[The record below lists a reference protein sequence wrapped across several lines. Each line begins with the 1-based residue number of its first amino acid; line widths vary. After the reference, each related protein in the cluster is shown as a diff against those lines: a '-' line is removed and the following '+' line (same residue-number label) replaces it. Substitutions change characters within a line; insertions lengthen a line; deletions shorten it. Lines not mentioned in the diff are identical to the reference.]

1 MVGFKIAG
9 GIIILSTSVTTLIHG
24 NVGRQA
30 GGGGRSAVGP
40 PLIVGPGTMTALI
53 LYSIIY
59 GPKATLIASLTA
71 SALSVATLYLGARL
85 VKLFGP
91 VPAKALGRLLRTRSG
106 KIMRRVLKR
115 V

>member
-1 MVGFKIAG
+1 M
-9 GIIILSTSVTTLIHG
+9 TT
-24 NVGRQA
+24 
-30 GGGGRSAVGP
+30 
-40 PLIVGPGTMTALI
+40 LI
-53 LYSIIY
+53 LYSTIY
-59 GPKATLIASLTA
+59 GPTVTLIASLTA

-106 KIMRRVLKR
+106 KITRRMLKR